1 VQGHI
6 FDRDLP
12 DVRVGDRVDETNA
25 SIPNVF
31 HGVISYIGAQVDPAT
46 RTTPVRIVTPNPRGL
61 LKKDTFVEA
70 VVHTGTQKHVLTVPT
85 SAVMRT
91 TENQPFVYLQV
102 QTGKFA
108 QRLVTIGEQQDGRVE
123 ILSGL
128 KSGDLIVSEGS
139 LFLEFANSNQ

>member
-1 VQGHI
+1 
-6 FDRDLP
+6 
-12 DVRVGDRVDETNA
+12 
-25 SIPNVF
+25 
-31 HGVISYIGAQVDPAT
+31 
-46 RTTPVRIVTPNPRGL
+46 VRIVTPNPRGL

-70 VVHTGTQKHVLTVPT
+70 VVHTGTQKHVLTAPT

-91 TENQPFVYLQV
+91 TENQPFVYLQI

-128 KSGDLIVSEGS
+128 KPGDLIVSEGS